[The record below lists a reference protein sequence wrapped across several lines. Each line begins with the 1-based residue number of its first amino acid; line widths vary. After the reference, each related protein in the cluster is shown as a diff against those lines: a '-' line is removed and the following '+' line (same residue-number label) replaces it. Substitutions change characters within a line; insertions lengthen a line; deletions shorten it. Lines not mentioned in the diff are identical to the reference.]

1 MYVEVEPDEDEKVVP
16 GKLTLWMATLSVATS
31 VNVTVWVSSED
42 LSSTE
47 VSSALKLLIVGTWSS
62 ILLRLIVIVSVAV
75 FPAPSTTVAVRVSL
89 WSPKV

>member
-16 GKLTLWMATLSVATS
+16 GRLTVWTETLSVATT
-31 VNVTVWVSSED
+31 VKVTVCVLSDD
-42 LSSTE
+42 LSSTD

-62 ILLRLIVIVSVAV
+62 ILLILIVIVSVAV
-75 FPAPSTTVAVRVSL
+75 FPAPSTTVAVSVSL